1 MLEQV
6 DKAGHHHVLQ
16 RIYQT
21 IALRRSD
28 TKLFVNLLWSFL
40 GAGLPLLVAIVT
52 IPRLL
57 HAMGM
62 TRFGVL
68 SLAWVVVGYFS
79 LFDLG
84 LGRAMTQ
91 LVARKIGKGEES
103 DIPSIVWVG
112 MILMTLLGVVGAV
125 AVWLVS
131 PWLVGSKLGISDDLR
146 QETLTAFYLLA
157 ASIPVVIGTT
167 GLRGVLEARQRFDVV
182 NFVKIT
188 LWVLTYAAP
197 LAVLPWSN
205 ALPALVASL
214 VLARIVAFAAYL
226 IACLRLY
233 PELRTRPNFD
243 ARYVRDMLSFGG
255 WMTVSNIV
263 GPLLLYFGRL
273 LLAVLVSVEA
283 VAYFSTPNDV
293 VTNLLIIPAALLNVF
308 FPVFA
313 QQWAAG
319 SEAVRKTY
327 HQALGYNL
335 VLILP
340 LTLLTV
346 AFARPALAW
355 WISPDFAG
363 HSFQVAQLI
372 AVGVLINSFAHFSQA
387 LIQAFGRPDL
397 TAKLHVFELITYVP
411 YLWWLIENYGITGAA
426 VAWVVRA
433 TISTVLLWIIANRCL
448 SGSIKRA
455 ARTEVYPEMRM
466 EA

>member
-1 MLEQV
+1 M
-6 DKAGHHHVLQ
+6 
-16 RIYQT
+16 
-21 IALRRSD
+21 
-28 TKLFVNLLWSFL
+28 FVNLLWSFL

-52 IPRLL
+52 IPKLL

-62 TRFGVL
+62 ARFGVL

-91 LVARKIGKGEES
+91 LVAQKIGKGEES

-125 AVWLVS
+125 AVWLIS
-131 PWLVGSKLGISDDLR
+131 PWLVGTKLAISNDLR

-157 ASIPVVIGTT
+157 ASIPVVISTT

-182 NFVKIT
+182 NLVKIP
-188 LWVLTYAAP
+188 LGVLTYVAP
-197 LAVLPWSN
+197 LAVLPHSN

-214 VLARIVAFAAYL
+214 VLVRIIAFSAYL
-226 IACLRLY
+226 VACLRLY
-233 PELRTRPNFD
+233 PELLIL
-243 ARYVRDMLSFGG
+243 ARFNALYVRDMLSFGG
-255 WMTVSNIV
+255 WMTVSNVV

-283 VAYFSTPNDV
+283 VAYFSTPYDV
-293 VTNLLIIPAALLNVF
+293 VINLLIIPAALLSVF

-313 QQWAAG
+313 QQWPAG

-327 HQALGYNL
+327 HQAIGYNL
-335 VLILP
+335 ILILP
-340 LTLLTV
+340 LTLVTV

-355 WISPDFAG
+355 WINPDFAE
-363 HSFQVAQLI
+363 HSFRVAQLI

-426 VAWVVRA
+426 VAWVVRVS
-433 TISTVLLWIIANRCL
+433 ISTILLWIIAGKCL
-448 SGSIKRA
+448 SGSIKPA
-455 ARTEVYPEMRM
+455 ARIEVYPEMRV